1 MQSYTHGKARIPLS
15 PARLE
20 IQAPLDPLAAEPNA
34 LRDAVCRALLSISI
48 DERSAFHN
56 QLLDELRKAGIR
68 VRECLFMLGASA
80 ATTEELTPPEIAAL
94 IRYVRLVDPK
104 AMTAVAGTLINLLM
118 AVDNGAEASV
128 KAA

>member
-1 MQSYTHGKARIPLS
+1 MQSYTHGKARIPIS

-34 LRDAVCRALLSISI
+34 LRDAVCRALLLISI

-80 ATTEELTPPEIAAL
+80 TTEELTPPEIAAL

-104 AMTAVAGTLINLLM
+104 AMSAVAGTLINLLM
-118 AVDNGAEASV
+118 AVDTGAEASV

>member
-1 MQSYTHGKARIPLS
+1 MQSYTHGKARIPIS

-34 LRDAVCRALLSISI
+34 LRDAVCRALLLISI

-68 VRECLFMLGASA
+68 VRECLFMLGAS

-118 AVDNGAEASV
+118 AVDTGAEASV